1 MLVTD
6 FIGQIKKIGIKTLA
20 GVPDSALKPFCDYIN
35 GFGKEEFT
43 HYVPANEGAAVGIA
57 IGEYLATGE
66 PACVYMQNSGLGN
79 IVNPITSLANEE
91 VYGIPMLLL
100 VGYRGEPGTKDEPQ
114 HKYMGKITESL
125 LDVLDIEHIVLG
137 KELTEQEITDGF
149 LRAARRLEEGKQF
162 AFVLKRDFLEI
173 EEKGVYENNNSLV
186 REDVIAQIIESLD
199 DTDVVVSTTGKIS
212 REVYEQSDKI
222 KGNHAQDFL
231 TVGGMGHASMIALG
245 IAQNAKEKRVYCL
258 DGDGAEL
265 MHMGSLAFIAKQ
277 NPTNLIHICLN
288 NEAHESVG
296 GMPTGCAGLSYARVA
311 EAVGY
316 EAVYCID
323 TMDELKQILH
333 DIKTK
338 KVLTF
343 IEVRVSMKSRAD
355 LGRPKETAAEN
366 KENFMKYHGVKE

>member
-149 LRAARRLEEGKQF
+149 LRAARRLGEGKQF

-265 MHMGSLAFIAKQ
+265 MHMGSQAFIAKQ